1 MAYNFKNQSNYGFP
15 NTFEA
20 TGKFPLIANRIFKT
34 YKDALE
40 FINDFYD
47 TAVPGLTLSVIDDG
61 NNNGIYFVTKVASGA
76 DTNDGELQKV
86 STNIEVT
93 NYSEAKEISTGLTVG
108 TIINITND
116 ETIYDEENDP
126 EHESGET
133 VTAGFYI
140 VTGKGSVSSL
150 STAPAGA
157 ADYAATI
164 ETLRGEVKTLKSEL
178 VELQEKQASDD
189 TAHLVGGDDIDGII
203 E

>member
-1 MAYNFKNQSNYGFP
+1 MAYQFTNQSDYGFP
-15 NTFEA
+15 NTFDA
-20 TGKFPLIANRIFKT
+20 TGKFPLIAKRIFKT

-47 TAVPGLTLSVIDDG
+47 TAVPGLSLSVIDDG
-61 NNNGIYFVTKVASGA
+61 ENNGIYFVAKVASADGA
-76 DTNDGELQKV
+76 NDGELQKV
-86 STNIEVT
+86 SKNIEIT
-93 NYSEAKEISTGLTVG
+93 DYSEAIKVSTGLTVG

-133 VTAGFYI
+133 VTAGLYI

-164 ETLRGEVKTLKSEL
+164 EALRGEVKTLKSEL
-178 VELQEKQASDD
+178 VELQDKQASDD
-189 TAHLVGGDDIDGII
+189 TAHLVGGDDI
-203 E
+203 ETA